1 MIPASGRSVHPIPFV
16 VIPLMDPLQGLSSS
30 RSMNN
35 FYSGVEIP
43 MVETRKAKG
52 AKSTPAKK
60 AEPKKEVP
68 RKASSKTAVAG
79 NPTAKP
85 AAKTKK

>member
-1 MIPASGRSVHPIPFV
+1 
-16 VIPLMDPLQGLSSS
+16 
-30 RSMNN
+30 
-35 FYSGVEIP
+35 

-52 AKSTPAKK
+52 AKSTPVKK

-68 RKASSKTAVAG
+68 KKASSKTAVAG
-79 NPTAKP
+79 KPTAKP